1 MANLVVVGT
10 QWGDEG
16 KGKLVD
22 ILAEFADMVVRF
34 QGGANAGHTL
44 IVDGEQLITHLI
56 PSGIL
61 HPAKRC
67 AIGPAVVLDP
77 GTLVEEIDT
86 LQQRGVKVTPDVLIV
101 SHRAHL
107 VMPYHR
113 ALDAARESA
122 KGSKKIGTTLRGIG
136 PCLEDKAARTGIR
149 MSDLL
154 DSEVLAERLA
164 AKLPE
169 VNALLSHY
177 GQDTVRERDVVSR
190 LAELANRLA
199 PYVGDVGEA
208 VRQQMDRGNN
218 VLFEG
223 AQGTMLDIDH
233 GTYPFVTSSNTS
245 AGAACPLIGF
255 GPRRVDGVVGVAKA
269 YTTRVGAGPFP
280 TELKDERG
288 EKLREAGGEFGAT
301 TGRPRRCGWLD
312 LAALRY
318 AAAVNGL
325 TSLCITKL
333 DVLGGTDPIRIGV
346 GYKLDGKEL
355 TSPPANIREYSRV
368 EPVYEELEG
377 WEEDLGEVRVME
389 DLPVPAQRYVKHV
402 GQLLNLPVDIVSV
415 GAGRAETIMVQNPYR
430 REKSS

>member
-1 MANLVVVGT
+1 MSNLVVVGT

-61 HPAKRC
+61 HPTKRC
-67 AIGPAVVLDP
+67 AIGPGVVVDP
-77 GTLVEEIDT
+77 ETLVEEIDSIS
-86 LQQRGVKVTPDVLIV
+86 QRGIQVSPDVLII

-107 VMPYHR
+107 VMSYHR
-113 ALDAARESA
+113 LLDAAREAA

-177 GQDTVRERDVVSR
+177 GRDTVQEEDILPR
-190 LAELANRLA
+190 LAELSARLA

-208 VRQQMDRGNN
+208 VRREMDRGRN

-223 AQGTMLDIDH
+223 AQGTLLDIDH
-233 GTYPFVTSSNTS
+233 GTYPFVTSSSTS
-245 AGAACPLIGF
+245 AGAVCPLVGF
-255 GPRRVDGVVGVAKA
+255 GPKRVDGVVGVAKA

-280 TELKDERG
+280 TELTDERG
-288 EKLREAGGEFGAT
+288 EKLREAGGEYGAT

-312 LAALRY
+312 LVALRY
-318 AAAVNGL
+318 TAAINGL

-333 DVLGGTDPIRIGV
+333 DVLGGTNPIRIGV
-346 GYKLDGKEL
+346 GYKLDGQEL
-355 TSPPANIREYSRV
+355 TSPPANIRDLSRV
-368 EPVYEELEG
+368 EPVYEEFEG
-377 WEEDLGEVRVME
+377 WEEDLGEVRTKE
-389 DLPVPAQRYVKHV
+389 DLPLQARRYVEHLEH
-402 GQLLNLPVDIVSV
+402 LLNLPVDIISV

-430 REKSS
+430 R

>member
-44 IVDGEQLITHLI
+44 IVDGEQLITHLV

-61 HPAKRC
+61 HPTKRC
-67 AIGPAVVLDP
+67 AIGPAVVVNP
-77 GTLVEEIDT
+77 ETLLEEIEE

-113 ALDAARESA
+113 MLDAAREAA

-149 MSDLL
+149 MADLL

-169 VNALLSHY
+169 VNALFAHY
-177 GQDTVRERDVVSR
+177 GQDTIQEKDIVPRLSELASR
-190 LAELANRLA
+190 LG
-199 PYVGDVGEA
+199 PYVGDVGEV
-208 VRQQMDRGNN
+208 VRRQMDRGKN

-223 AQGTMLDIDH
+223 AQGTLLDIDH
-233 GTYPFVTSSNTS
+233 GTYPFVTSSSTS
-245 AGAACPLIGF
+245 AGAVCPLVGF
-255 GPRRVDGVVGVAKA
+255 GPNRVDGVVGVAKA

-318 AAAVNGL
+318 TAAVNGL

-333 DVLGGTDPIRIGV
+333 DVLGGTNPIRIGV
-346 GYKLDGKEL
+346 GYKLDGQEL
-355 TSPPANIREYSRV
+355 TSPPANIGEYSRV

-377 WEEDLGEVRVME
+377 WEEDLGEVRVKE
-389 DLPVPAQRYVKHV
+389 DLPLQAQRYVEHI

-415 GAGRAETIMVQNPYR
+415 GAGRAETIMLQNPYR
-430 REKSS
+430 R

>member
-44 IVDGEQLITHLI
+44 IVDGEKLITHLV

-67 AIGPAVVLDP
+67 AIGPAVVVDP
-77 GTLVEEIDT
+77 ETLVEEIDT
-86 LQQRGVKVTPDVLIV
+86 LSRRGVRVTPDVLLV

-113 ALDAARESA
+113 QLDAAREAA
-122 KGSKKIGTTLRGIG
+122 KGAKKIGTTLRGIG

-149 MSDLL
+149 LSDLL

-169 VNALLSHY
+169 LNAVLLHY
-177 GQDTVRERDVVSR
+177 GSDAVREQDILPR
-190 LAELANRLA
+190 LAELAARLI
-199 PYVGDVGEA
+199 PFVGDVGEA
-208 VRQQMDRGNN
+208 VRQEMDRGKN

-223 AQGTMLDIDH
+223 AQGTLLDIDH
-233 GTYPFVTSSNTS
+233 GTYPFVTSSSTS
-245 AGAACPLIGF
+245 AGAVCPLIGF
-255 GPRRVDGVVGVAKA
+255 GPGRVDGVAGVAKA

-280 TELKDERG
+280 TEMEDERG
-288 EKLREAGGEFGAT
+288 EKLRAAGGEYGAT

-325 TSLCITKL
+325 TSLCVTKL
-333 DVLGGTDPIRIGV
+333 DVLGGMGPIRIGV
-346 GYKLDGKEL
+346 GYRLDGREL
-355 TSPPANIREYSRV
+355 TSPPASIREFSRV
-368 EPVYEELEG
+368 EPIYEELEG
-377 WEEDLGEVRVME
+377 WEEDLGKVRTKE
-389 DLPVPAQRYVKHV
+389 DLPSPARRYIERLAH
-402 GQLLNLPVDIVSV
+402 LLHLPVDIVSV
-415 GAGRAETIMVQNPYR
+415 GAGRAETIMVQNPFR
-430 REKSS
+430 RT